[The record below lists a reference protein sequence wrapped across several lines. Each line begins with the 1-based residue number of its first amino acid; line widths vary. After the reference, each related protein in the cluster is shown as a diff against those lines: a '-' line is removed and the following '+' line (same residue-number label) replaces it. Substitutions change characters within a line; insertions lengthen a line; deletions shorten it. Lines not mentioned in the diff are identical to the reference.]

1 MWHVDGGF
9 PYYDS
14 DDATADTDH
23 VPACYSPLQ
32 HPQCN
37 IAGAGGLYDHNRSST
52 GTLGDYM
59 RGEHTSRLLICTQIH
74 PHPHQPVRAILRAA
88 TPAQITVHPVMLVR
102 YLPGD
107 MQSVTKQYRI
117 MVELK
122 FVIASA
128 ERSTRQGP
136 SVTPC
141 LPDLSIQSRHLSV
154 HDYTPSGENP
164 RNSFGIRLRPVS
176 ELPDRYRGVF
186 KFGVFNAMQSTCL
199 DKVLH
204 SNENLIVSAPTG
216 SGKTVLFELG
226 IIRMISQVTN
236 GNPIKCVYVAPTK
249 ALCAEKQKE
258 WAAKFGGLGV
268 KSCELTGDT
277 LAFGKGIWGE
287 ARNAQIM
294 YVSLHFTYLLL
305 NPRHVKSRVT
315 TAEKW
320 DSLTRNWTDHSKILS
335 QIQLFLVDEVHILN
349 ESRGSTLEVIVSRM
363 KARGP
368 AVRFLLVS
376 ATVPNVEDIASWI
389 GSNDGADRPATIFQ
403 FGEDFRPCRLSKVV
417 YGIPKPK
424 GQNDFVYART
434 LDRRL
439 FSLLQQHSQNKP
451 ILVFCPTRK
460 GASTVGGTVATAKQL
475 ATDYEVALK
484 ARQPLPWSPPTR
496 IDLMF
501 HDKDLALLTAMGI
514 AVHHAGL
521 NLDDRKAVEDL
532 YTAKKLRVLVST
544 STLAVGVNL
553 PAHMV
558 VIKGVKLFQN
568 GETREYSDLEILQM
582 MGRAG
587 RPQFDDEGIAMIL
600 CEAELETKYRALV
613 HGTTTIESSLH
624 RNLVEHLNSEICLR
638 TITDLES
645 ARDWLR
651 HSFLFRRIQK
661 NPQHYNIG
669 KEESESWQDKI
680 DAIVMESIYNLRDTQ
695 LITYTAEDGTLCSTE
710 YGDIMS
716 KFYICQATVRKALLP
731 ATATIRQILEMMSC
745 SKELADLKLR
755 SGERQVYEKIRCH
768 NDVRFPVRKVSGT
781 GDKVF
786 LLVQAILAG
795 LPLNSPEFR
804 NTEAQPYLEAISIF
818 RHFSRIVT
826 AEVAIVKRCGTQVK
840 HALELARCLHAKA
853 WEDHPL
859 VLRQIE
865 HIGEKS
871 AKVLAEH
878 GISSIQ
884 KLAEIPPFRIEELL
898 NRRPPFGSEV
908 LAAAKEFP
916 RYFVNVKETRAFPSD
931 GKNPVEVELSIEC
944 GLLPDSMA
952 SRKAKVPKRTGT
964 EMTTLLTLTS
974 DLIFIDFRR
983 IATKA
988 LMEKKDFTL
997 TASLTKPSQ
1006 AINIHISS
1014 EKSAGVT
1021 VTATYKP
1028 LVEHSKYPMVDTRPP
1043 TSVELD
1049 MQGLENCPDLWEM
1062 DISDDDVRTAP
1073 SAGTNFNVPG
1083 DKTSVA
1089 RLVPATQI
1097 QHLSSACEEMKDK
1110 GHRMR
1115 PDGKYECNH
1124 TCKDKF
1130 KCRHYCCKEGL
1141 ADPPRSHRKDAQ
1153 TERPLERKESMK
1165 RNHRKIVQSCFTE
1178 QNYEEPS
1185 RQRNEASGRLQS
1197 HIPKK
1202 GATERKRRFFPN
1214 FDLELASLRSNSP
1227 ICDSKALGGDDD
1239 ELESISEILNRDRS
1253 RKPETNHADAVIG
1266 QAHIDSQPPESGQEA
1281 GMIEV
1286 RKDKRPRKTPSNEN
1300 EAPARKHRRTVE
1312 YPQEEKSTFASLIN
1326 KSLESHTTPLFF
1338 TSSPGTGYA
1347 VPSQISETSCDR
1359 PSTPAQTA
1367 AYEEF
1372 YFDDTC
1378 FDDLS
1383 TSAWE
1388 TFSDYSRATDASK
1401 EHPGH
1406 QTPQRGRR

>member
-1 MWHVDGGF
+1 MLADAHLDSSPSSPSRQGLVRSQPSERASIPLTSNSRFTRPYPESDYCAPHDAGRASSEGYTINNQSIPRHGRVEVRTRLVRCTKELFPGF
-9 PYYDS
+9 PS
-14 DDATADTDH
+14 
-23 VPACYSPLQ
+23 YS
-32 HPQCN
+32 
-37 IAGAGGLYDHNRSST
+37 AYES
-52 GTLGDYM
+52 
-59 RGEHTSRLLICTQIH
+59 
-74 PHPHQPVRAILRAA
+74 QPR
-88 TPAQITVHPVMLVR
+88 
-102 YLPGD
+102 
-107 MQSVTKQYRI
+107 
-117 MVELK
+117 VEQ
-122 FVIASA
+122 
-128 ERSTRQGP
+128 STRQGP
-136 SVTPC
+136 SVTLG
-141 LPDLSIQSRHLSV
+141 LPDSSVQSRRLSV
-154 HDYTPSGENP
+154 DDHIPSGENP

-204 SNENLIVSAPTG
+204 SSENLVRRSSFWSAPTG

-226 IIRMISQVTN
+226 IIRMISQATN
-236 GNPIKCVYVAPTK
+236 NNSIKCVYVAPTK
-249 ALCAEKQKE
+249 ALCAEKHKE

-294 YVSLHFTYLLL
+294 Y
-305 NPRHVKSRVT
+305 
-315 TAEKW
+315 AEKW
-320 DSLTRNWTDHSKILS
+320 DSLTRNWSITDRTDHSKILS

-349 ESRGSTLEVIVSRM
+349 EPRGSTLEVIVSRM

-389 GSNDGADRPATIFQ
+389 GSYDAADRPATIFQ
-403 FGEDFRPCRLSKVV
+403 FGEEFRSCKLSKVV
-417 YGIPKPK
+417 HGIPKPK

-460 GASTVGGTVATAKQL
+460 GTVATAKQL
-475 ATDYEVALK
+475 AMDYEAALK

-496 IDLMF
+496 INPMF
-501 HDKDLALLTAMGI
+501 YDKDLASLTAMGI

-521 NLDDRKAVEDL
+521 NMDDRKAVEDL

-600 CEAELETKYRALV
+600 CEAELESKYRALA

-645 ARDWLR
+645 ARNWLR
-651 HSFLFRRIQK
+651 RSFLFRRIQK

-680 DAIVMESIYNLRDTQ
+680 DAIVMENIYSLRDTQ
-695 LITYTAEDGTLCSTE
+695 LITYTVEDGTLCSTE

-716 KFYICQATVRKALLP
+716 KFYICQTTMHSILQLP
-731 ATATIRQILEMMSC
+731 ATATIRQIM
-745 SKELADLKLR
+745 
-755 SGERQVYEKIRCH
+755 YEKIRCH
-768 NDVRFPVRKVSGT
+768 NDMRFPVRKVTGT
-781 GDKVF
+781 SDKVF
-786 LLVQAILAG
+786 LLAQAILAG
-795 LPLNSPEFR
+795 LPLNNPEFR
-804 NTEAQPYLEAISIF
+804 NTDSQPYLEAISIF

-826 AEVAIVKRCGTQVK
+826 AVAEVAIVKRCGAQVK

-871 AKVLAEH
+871 CVSMPTIVLYLNPHVLAEH

-916 RYFVNVKETRAFPSD
+916 RYFINVKEAKTFPSD

-944 GLLPDSMA
+944 GLLPDSMV

-964 EMTTLLTLTS
+964 EMTTLLTITS

-983 IATKA
+983 IATRA
-988 LMEKKDFTL
+988 LMEKKEFTL
-997 TASLTKPSQ
+997 TACLTKPSQ
-1006 AINIHISS
+1006 TINIYISS
-1014 EKSAGVT
+1014 
-1021 VTATYKP
+1021 
-1028 LVEHSKYPMVDTRPP
+1028 
-1043 TSVELD
+1043 ELD
-1049 MQGLENCPDLWEM
+1049 MQGLENFPDLWEL
-1062 DISDDDVRTAP
+1062 DISDDDVHTAP
-1073 SAGTNFNVPG
+1073 STDNHFKVPG
-1083 DKTSVA
+1083 GAA
-1089 RLVPATQI
+1089 RFVPATQI
-1097 QHLSSACEEMKDK
+1097 QHLSAACEEMKDK

-1124 TCKDKF
+1124 TCKDKLR
-1130 KCRHYCCKEGL
+1130 CRHYCCKEGL
-1141 ADPPRSHRKDAQ
+1141 ADPPRSHRKDVQ
-1153 TERPLERKESMK
+1153 TESPLKGRKESLK
-1165 RNHRKIVQSCFTE
+1165 RSALFT
-1178 QNYEEPS
+1178 
-1185 RQRNEASGRLQS
+1185 
-1197 HIPKK
+1197 
-1202 GATERKRRFFPN
+1202 
-1214 FDLELASLRSNSP
+1214 LRSSF
-1227 ICDSKALGGDDD
+1227 STGD
-1239 ELESISEILNRDRS
+1239 
-1253 RKPETNHADAVIG
+1253 
-1266 QAHIDSQPPESGQEA
+1266 
-1281 GMIEV
+1281 
-1286 RKDKRPRKTPSNEN
+1286 
-1300 EAPARKHRRTVE
+1300 
-1312 YPQEEKSTFASLIN
+1312 
-1326 KSLESHTTPLFF
+1326 
-1338 TSSPGTGYA
+1338 
-1347 VPSQISETSCDR
+1347 
-1359 PSTPAQTA
+1359 
-1367 AYEEF
+1367 
-1372 YFDDTC
+1372 
-1378 FDDLS
+1378 
-1383 TSAWE
+1383 
-1388 TFSDYSRATDASK
+1388 
-1401 EHPGH
+1401 
-1406 QTPQRGRR
+1406 

>member
-1 MWHVDGGF
+1 MWHVDNGF

-52 GTLGDYM
+52 GTLD
-59 RGEHTSRLLICTQIH
+59 SS
-74 PHPHQPVRAILRAA
+74 PSP
-88 TPAQITVHPVMLVR
+88 PARQGLVR
-102 YLPGD
+102 NRPSEHASIPLTSSSHFASGYPGSD
-107 MQSVTKQYRI
+107 HCASRYASQVSPGGYAISDQTIPHHGLQSFAAYEPQPR
-117 MVELK
+117 
-122 FVIASA
+122 A

-154 HDYTPSGENP
+154 DDYTPSGENP
-164 RNSFGIRLRPVS
+164 RNSFSIRLRPVS

-236 GNPIKCVYVAPTK
+236 SNPIKCVYVAPTK

-287 ARNAQIM
+287 ARNAQII
-294 YVSLHFTYLLL
+294 
-305 NPRHVKSRVT
+305 VT

-460 GASTVGGTVATAKQL
+460 GTVATAKQL

-484 ARQPLPWSPPTR
+484 ARQPLPWSPPTW
-496 IDLMF
+496 IDPMF

-716 KFYICQATVRKALLP
+716 KVGFVC
-731 ATATIRQILEMMSC
+731 EF
-745 SKELADLKLR
+745 LR
-755 SGERQVYEKIRCH
+755 
-768 NDVRFPVRKVSGT
+768 
-781 GDKVF
+781 
-786 LLVQAILAG
+786 
-795 LPLNSPEFR
+795 
-804 NTEAQPYLEAISIF
+804 
-818 RHFSRIVT
+818 
-826 AEVAIVKRCGTQVK
+826 
-840 HALELARCLHAKA
+840 
-853 WEDHPL
+853 
-859 VLRQIE
+859 
-865 HIGEKS
+865 
-871 AKVLAEH
+871 
-878 GISSIQ
+878 
-884 KLAEIPPFRIEELL
+884 
-898 NRRPPFGSEV
+898 
-908 LAAAKEFP
+908 
-916 RYFVNVKETRAFPSD
+916 
-931 GKNPVEVELSIEC
+931 
-944 GLLPDSMA
+944 
-952 SRKAKVPKRTGT
+952 
-964 EMTTLLTLTS
+964 
-974 DLIFIDFRR
+974 
-983 IATKA
+983 
-988 LMEKKDFTL
+988 LMD
-997 TASLTKPSQ
+997 
-1006 AINIHISS
+1006 
-1014 EKSAGVT
+1014 
-1021 VTATYKP
+1021 
-1028 LVEHSKYPMVDTRPP
+1028 
-1043 TSVELD
+1043 
-1049 MQGLENCPDLWEM
+1049 
-1062 DISDDDVRTAP
+1062 
-1073 SAGTNFNVPG
+1073 
-1083 DKTSVA
+1083 SVA
-1089 RLVPATQI
+1089 P
-1097 QHLSSACEEMKDK
+1097 
-1110 GHRMR
+1110 
-1115 PDGKYECNH
+1115 
-1124 TCKDKF
+1124 
-1130 KCRHYCCKEGL
+1130 
-1141 ADPPRSHRKDAQ
+1141 
-1153 TERPLERKESMK
+1153 
-1165 RNHRKIVQSCFTE
+1165 
-1178 QNYEEPS
+1178 
-1185 RQRNEASGRLQS
+1185 
-1197 HIPKK
+1197 
-1202 GATERKRRFFPN
+1202 
-1214 FDLELASLRSNSP
+1214 
-1227 ICDSKALGGDDD
+1227 
-1239 ELESISEILNRDRS
+1239 
-1253 RKPETNHADAVIG
+1253 
-1266 QAHIDSQPPESGQEA
+1266 
-1281 GMIEV
+1281 
-1286 RKDKRPRKTPSNEN
+1286 
-1300 EAPARKHRRTVE
+1300 
-1312 YPQEEKSTFASLIN
+1312 
-1326 KSLESHTTPLFF
+1326 
-1338 TSSPGTGYA
+1338 
-1347 VPSQISETSCDR
+1347 
-1359 PSTPAQTA
+1359 
-1367 AYEEF
+1367 
-1372 YFDDTC
+1372 
-1378 FDDLS
+1378 
-1383 TSAWE
+1383 
-1388 TFSDYSRATDASK
+1388 
-1401 EHPGH
+1401 
-1406 QTPQRGRR
+1406 